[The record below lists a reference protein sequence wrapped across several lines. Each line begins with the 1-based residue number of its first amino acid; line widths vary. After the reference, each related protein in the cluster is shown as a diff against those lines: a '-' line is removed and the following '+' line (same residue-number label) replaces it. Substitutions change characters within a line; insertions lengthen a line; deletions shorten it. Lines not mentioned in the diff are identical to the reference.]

1 MDFRQLRYFV
11 VVAELENFT
20 HAASR
25 LRVAQSAVSRQVQ
38 LLELELKT
46 ELFER
51 VGRGIKLTAAG
62 ELLRDHAKQLLDQV
76 DHIRS
81 EIGNRGN
88 QPTGLVRIGAN
99 PSFGNALFPGF
110 AEKYS
115 AAFPNVRL
123 HFVTELTS
131 SIQDDMRVGKLDLG
145 IVAFPDKD
153 STLIMTPLTAE
164 SLYLM
169 AARDSKLRLGAECT
183 VKQVAE
189 LPLLLPGL
197 ANRERL
203 GYERLAAAKGF
214 TLNCRMEADSLP
226 VLKDLARRGL
236 GYLLLPYVAIADED
250 ASAWRVSRIK
260 GLDIQ
265 RYVIRL
271 ANRPISA
278 AVSSA
283 IRFIHDEVSR
293 LKRTGVVR

>member
-62 ELLRDHAKQLLDQV
+62 EMLRDRAKQLLDQV
-76 DHIRS
+76 EHIRS
-81 EIGNRGN
+81 EIGSRGN

-99 PSFGNALFPGF
+99 PSLGNALFPGI
-110 AEKYS
+110 AERYS
-115 AAFPNVRL
+115 AAYPNVRL
-123 HFVTELTS
+123 HFITQMTT
-131 SIQDDMRVGKLDLG
+131 SIQEAMQAGKLDLG

-153 STLIMTPLTAE
+153 SNLITTPLATE

-169 AARDSKLRLGAECT
+169 AARDSNLRIGPECT

-197 ANRERL
+197 PNRERL

-236 GYLLLPYVAIADED
+236 GYLLLPYVAMSDED
-250 ASAWRVSRIK
+250 AAGWRMSRIR
-260 GLDIQ
+260 GLEIQ

-271 ANRPISA
+271 ANRPSSA
-278 AVSSA
+278 AVSAA
-283 IRFIHDEVSR
+283 IHLIQDEVGR
-293 LKRTGVVR
+293 LKRAGVIR

>member
-46 ELFER
+46 DLFER

-62 ELLRDHAKQLLDQV
+62 ELLRDHAKQLLDQL
-76 DHIRS
+76 DHIRD
-81 EIGNRGN
+81 EIGSRGN
-88 QPTGLVRIGAN
+88 QPAGVLRIGAN
-99 PSFGNALFPGF
+99 PTFGTALFPGF
-110 AEKYS
+110 AEAYS

-131 SIQDDMRVGKLDLG
+131 TIQQDMHTGKLDLG

-153 STLIMTPLTAE
+153 TNLIMTPLTAE
-164 SLYLM
+164 GLYLM
-169 AARDSKLRLGAECT
+169 AARDSKLKLGPECT
-183 VKQVAE
+183 IKQVAE

-197 ANRERL
+197 PNRERL

-214 TLNCRMEADSLP
+214 SLHCRMEADSLP

-236 GYLLLPYVAIADED
+236 GYLLLPYVAMAEEA
-250 ASAWRVSRIK
+250 ASEWRVSRIK
-260 GLDIQ
+260 GLEIQ
-265 RYVIRL
+265 RYIIRL
-271 ANRPISA
+271 ANRPVSA
-278 AVSSA
+278 AISSA
-283 IRFIHDEVSR
+283 IRIVRDEVIR
-293 LKRTGVVR
+293 LKKAGTIR